1 MRASNA
7 GRGGRGRRKAK
18 RRQDQREENT
28 EKKKKKAESKNF
40 PSPKN
45 HTQGNKPEA
54 GKGGGCSP
62 RPVLA
67 APGGGGGR
75 GKAKDGRTAGQTDAG
90 LLPAGGRQPLAPA
103 GWSSTCR
110 GPRRGG
116 RGGVGA
122 VRPQPTAGP
131 PSPLPAGGQ
140 PPFPARPGARTSP
153 GDRQLPRPGAGLS
166 APLPLFLPF
175 RGVFLAL
182 PACGRR
188 RLHFG
193 AERGATGGGRG
204 EGCCTAA
211 PGGLDPRVSVHR
223 EGAWALDGAGGG
235 GGAGGTPGREESAP
249 GAAGPTQPG
258 PVCSG
263 PLFLRS
269 KHPGSGWGGGEEEEE
284 KPVRACK

>member
-67 APGGGGGR
+67 APGGGGGEGR
-75 GKAKDGRTAGQTDAG
+75 RTDGRLDRRTRGSYLRAGGSRSHRPAG
-90 LLPAGGRQPLAPA
+90 PLPAAAPGGA
-103 GWSSTCR
+103 G
-110 GPRRGG
+110 G
-116 RGGVGA
+116 GGVGA

-235 GGAGGTPGREESAP
+235 AAP
-249 GAAGPTQPG
+249 GAPREGRKVPRGLRVPPSPAQFAQ
-258 PVCSG
+258 VHFFSG
-263 PLFLRS
+263 PSTQDR
-269 KHPGSGWGGGEEEEE
+269 GGGG
-284 KPVRACK
+284 